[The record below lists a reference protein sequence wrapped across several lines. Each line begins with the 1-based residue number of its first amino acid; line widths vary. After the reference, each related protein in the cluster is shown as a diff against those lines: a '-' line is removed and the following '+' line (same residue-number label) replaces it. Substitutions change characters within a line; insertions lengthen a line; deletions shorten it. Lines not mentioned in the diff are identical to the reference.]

1 MRKNAQGY
9 HTGNLSAKKELER
22 ARSQIIETN
31 RVSAEIQKT
40 IEKYNENILSTHSK
54 FESNR
59 DILAESLSLMK
70 SNYLEDKIEGTK
82 FRQGFTVNFAQPIA
96 DASEMHG
103 IYKNQAQKWSEKCKK
118 MTSEK
123 ERIRMR
129 VSDLNSAMEEM
140 KAQSKLSS
148 LKDVVDLFTSSIN
161 DHSKLSHY
169 FYTISEEIFE
179 VSEKVRLNR
188 EKVEEISKGFNEEIK
203 IESIE
208 TGKENLKKIAKEKE
222 IVRAKLGKIREKIN
236 TLPDGFRMVT
246 EELLKLGINN
256 EVELP
261 DLDEDTVTKV
271 MFELEESINS
281 VMY

>member
-1 MRKNAQGY
+1 
-9 HTGNLSAKKELER
+9 
-22 ARSQIIETN
+22 
-31 RVSAEIQKT
+31 
-40 IEKYNENILSTHSK
+40 
-54 FESNR
+54 
-59 DILAESLSLMK
+59 
-70 SNYLEDKIEGTK
+70 
-82 FRQGFTVNFAQPIA
+82 
-96 DASEMHG
+96 
-103 IYKNQAQKWSEKCKK
+103 